1 MDMAETRGK
10 KIRPAEQ
17 AKPTNAA
24 QERQQTTQGVSAPI
38 GSGGPAQDVV
48 VRGKPV
54 QNDTGTVSVT
64 YNPGPGDPE
73 HTEVFGKKVKAGES
87 VDVPAKHADKIA
99 GNPYLSTGGKKDMAT
114 PSSDPEPIEEL
125 SFEEELARE
134 RSTEYLEG
142 QAMPPQ
148 PPGEADRLARA
159 IQAAAEL
166 KASVESDDTDKPKG
180 KRSADQVRRDQAD
193 AEAERRAKAR

>member
-1 MDMAETRGK
+1 MAETRGK
-10 KIRPAEQ
+10 QTRPAEQ

-24 QERQQTTQGVSAPI
+24 QERAQTGVSGPI
-38 GSGGPAQDVV
+38 AGGGPAQDVV

-99 GNPYLSTGGKKDMAT
+99 GNPYLSTGGKKDMAA
-114 PSSDPEPIEEL
+114 PQAKPEPIEEL

-166 KASVESDDTDKPKG
+166 KASVESDDADRPRG
-180 KRSADQVRRDQAD
+180 KRTAEQTRREQAD
-193 AEAERRAKAR
+193 AEAERRAKARG

>member
-1 MDMAETRGK
+1 MAETRGK
-10 KIRPAEQ
+10 QTRPAEQ
-17 AKPTNAA
+17 AKPTNTA
-24 QERQQTTQGVSAPI
+24 QERAQTGVSGPI
-38 GSGGPAQDVV
+38 AGGGPAQDVIV
-48 VRGKPV
+48 QGKPV

-99 GNPYLSTGGKKDMAT
+99 GNPYLSTGGKKDAA
-114 PSSDPEPIEEL
+114 PAQAEPAPIEEK

-166 KASVESDDTDKPKG
+166 KASVESDDADMPRG
-180 KRSADQVRRDQAD
+180 KRTAEQTRREQAD
-193 AEAERRAKAR
+193 AEADRRAKARG